1 VLQTAGFGVS
11 LTLWGIVG
19 YRGEKWETTPVLLG
33 EYQQRLD
40 AKNRLTLPAKLR
52 SYFAEGAVVT
62 KGFDGCLLVFPRGSW
77 NSFVEARLERLDP
90 FSKESRRLSRWFY
103 AGANECEL
111 DGQGRIMLTQPLL
124 QHGKV
129 EKDVVVA
136 GARDY
141 LEVWDAETWS
151 RVQAESEGSVEDVA
165 ERLSQP

>member
-1 VLQTAGFGVS
+1 M
-11 LTLWGIVG
+11 
-19 YRGEKWETTPVLLG
+19 LLG

-52 SYFAEGAVVT
+52 SYFAEGVVVT

-103 AGANECEL
+103 AGASECEL